1 MPAVRKPTM
10 TVSNNKVLDQVAS
23 KPRKHLGTHLYTTE
37 LAPAP
42 TADISGDAKIRY
54 SSKMRPIP
62 VFTDQENCTYTIRV
76 PRYYLTPGSG
86 GAEMNHSLE
95 GICKRRQLWG
105 TEIYTDDSDVIAAAV
120 HSGWLR
126 GDFGDFNDDLRELGD
141 DTSEH
146 GNDEELSLSLVTRP
160 QRPVNAPEGYDAHIT
175 VLILPPLESYA
186 ATSQH
191 HLASREWRK
200 KHDGMS
206 YMIHS
211 IEFVDEG
218 PSNRYVDRSAAA
230 RKNRI
235 AIEEAARKEAAAGL
249 LLFASGGSGTV
260 RVGA

>member
-1 MPAVRKPTM
+1 
-10 TVSNNKVLDQVAS
+10 
-23 KPRKHLGTHLYTTE
+23 
-37 LAPAP
+37 
-42 TADISGDAKIRY
+42 
-54 SSKMRPIP
+54 
-62 VFTDQENCTYTIRV
+62 
-76 PRYYLTPGSG
+76 
-86 GAEMNHSLE
+86 MNHSLE

-120 HSGWLR
+120 HSGWLK
-126 GDFGDFNDDLRELGD
+126 GDFGDFNEDLRELGD

-160 QRPVNAPEGYDAHIT
+160 QRPVKAPDGYDAHIT